1 MMNLFLRRS
10 MTASWARPAPPS
22 PHCLRAKPNQSCACY
37 AAIPPTPPPPPP
49 HLRGGGSSRAFPPA
63 QTPAASS
70 PAASTTTG
78 TVSWATSHR
87 RSVSKVQ
94 KKTTFHATRSAAVQS
109 HLAHSLFVQCVERCI
124 HTVPYLV
131 YFVRYLPTRTVSMDK
146 FQICQSISI
155 HLPPAWF
162 L

>member
-37 AAIPPTPPPPPP
+37 AAIPPTPPPPP

-109 HLAHSLFVQCVERCI
+109 PGSQFVCTMCGAL
-124 HTVPYLV
+124 HTYGTVPGL
-131 YFVRYLPTRTVSMDK
+131 FCAIPTYPYR
-146 FQICQSISI
+146 FNG
-155 HLPPAWF
+155 
-162 L
+162 